1 MANET
6 STQTGVGLPVG
17 ARIGKY
23 EVKERVAIGG
33 QAIVY
38 KCYDAILDRYVAVK
52 QVSSHLAA
60 DPKFL
65 DRFRKEAQILAKLSA
80 DQAAIVMIHDLVE
93 DERGLFIVMEYV
105 PGPTLENVLADSPGA
120 VETKAVLQVIWRL
133 AGALHD
139 VHRAGVIH
147 RDIKPGNIIV
157 AEGLR
162 PKIADFGVAAGLT
175 GDASMPLGTTKYMA
189 PELYSGTSVDGRV
202 DMYSLGFIAYE
213 LLLGRPRFNEI
224 FADVVRDPHSE
235 AMRWMK
241 WHGNSSVV
249 APRLHEV
256 NAAIPELLSNIVAR
270 MIAKN
275 PQDRFANMEDLGRA
289 IKTAFSPRAKAA
301 SAADS
306 RLPRRHRARA
316 AVAASGVLS
325 SVAAAGG
332 DVRLDEADELEV
344 VAPTAPEA
352 PPTAPIPKRKL
363 PLRTKLILAGS
374 AAFLAIVGLLVWY
387 AIRQQDANRRIA
399 EMENLY
405 QDANRAFQEAMA
417 AEETGP
423 YEKYKEAAEKFE
435 KFREVYPRAT
445 GAVKAEVLIPFC
457 WMKYLVLSGT
467 TPEDMKNAEEKKG
480 EAQQKAE
487 DLLRRDLSDWSEEQR
502 KKISDWS
509 EEQLK
514 TIKEFA
520 ETLLNNRAFIVAMKS
535 AKEAF
540 DQKDYVKAKDTF
552 REPDYKVEP
561 RRLQG
566 VAKSMYHD
574 FIRKVEYTRV
584 WGPIESLYQQAVEL
598 KKKGSVD
605 EAKAKFEELQTR
617 LDGKD
622 FKGLVDGVEDL
633 ELKAT
638 IRGKQSEMI
647 KKVKPEVDELAK
659 NKEYLTALAKY
670 NSAVTPQEKV
680 TALEGLL
687 RVPGVPEAKK
697 EEVRKEIAALK
708 LTILRDAALKAFAD
722 KAPNAEALLRDY
734 QKLDPNNEA
743 INAAI
748 AAIKNRNDYQRLVAQ
763 GDAQSASQKYE
774 QAYAKYQEAADFV
787 ALHGMEPD
795 EKLSGKIA
803 ECRFQIKFAEAD
815 KLWHEKKDYVGA
827 EKAYN
832 EALRI
837 KKEAEAIIK
846 ARLAAMQQEQQYTR
860 LLGEGD
866 SALGQRQYDLA
877 KSRYKAAMKVL
888 ATTEVKDR
896 LKKVIYE
903 ENVAYGE
910 EALGKDDPRSAK
922 GYFVIAQQQFD
933 DARIR
938 ELIARA
944 EKRQKEK
951 ESGGT

>member
-6 STQTGVGLPVG
+6 SAQTGVGLPVG

-139 VHRAGVIH
+139 VHRAGIIH

-213 LLLGRPRFNEI
+213 LLLGRPKFNEI

-241 WHGNSSVV
+241 WHGNPSVV

-256 NAAIPELLSNIVAR
+256 NPAIPELLSNIVAR

-301 SAADS
+301 STADS
-306 RLPRRHRARA
+306 RMPRRHRARA
-316 AVAASGVLS
+316 AVAASGVLA

-332 DVRLDEADELEV
+332 EVRLDEADDLEV
-344 VAPTAPEA
+344 VVPTTPEA

-374 AAFLAIVGLLVWY
+374 AVFLAVVGLLVWY

-405 QDANRAFQEAMA
+405 QDANRAFQEAIA
-417 AEETGP
+417 AEDAGP
-423 YEKYKEAAEKFE
+423 WEKYKEAAEKFE

-467 TPEDMKNAEEKKG
+467 TPDDMKNAEEKKG

-487 DLLRRDLSDWSEEQR
+487 DMRRDRPDLSDWC
-502 KKISDWS
+502 
-509 EEQLK
+509 EEQLR
-514 TIKEFA
+514 TIKEFS
-520 ETLLNNRAFIVAMKS
+520 ETLLNNRAFILALKP

-552 REPDYKVEP
+552 REQDYRVEP

-574 FIRKVEYTRV
+574 FIRKVEYARV
-584 WGPIESLYQQAVEL
+584 WGPLENLYQQAAEL
-598 KKKGSVD
+598 KKKGNVD
-605 EAKAKFEELQTR
+605 EAKTKFEELLTR

-622 FKGLVDGVEDL
+622 FKGVVDGVEDL
-633 ELKAT
+633 DLKAT
-638 IRGKQSEMI
+638 IRGKQNEM
-647 KKVKPEVDELAK
+647 KNKVKPEVDELAK

-680 TALEGLL
+680 TTGEALL
-687 RVPGVPEAKK
+687 VAKGVPETKK
-697 EEVRKEIAALK
+697 QEVLKEIATLK
-708 LTILRDAALKAFAD
+708 LTILQDAALKAEAD
-722 KAPNAEALLRDY
+722 NAPNALALLLEY
-734 QKLDPNNEA
+734 QKKDPSNEA

-748 AAIKNRNDYQRLVAQ
+748 ARIKNRNDLMRLVAQ

-774 QAYAKYQEAADFV
+774 QAYAKYQEAADF
-787 ALHGMEPD
+787 AAQHGIAPD
-795 EKLSGKIA
+795 EKLLGKIT
-803 ECRFQIKFAEAD
+803 ECKFQIRFAEAD
-815 KLWHEKKDYVGA
+815 KLWHEKKDYAAA
-827 EKAYN
+827 ETAFN
-832 EALRI
+832 EALKI
-837 KKEAEAIIK
+837 KKDAEAVIK